1 MKSNGN
7 EYNFETKEELYEF
20 LYGYCTREE
29 REEIMRR
36 LGQLIVEGE

>member
-20 LYGYCTREE
+20 LYGCCTREE
-29 REEIMRR
+29 RKEIMIR